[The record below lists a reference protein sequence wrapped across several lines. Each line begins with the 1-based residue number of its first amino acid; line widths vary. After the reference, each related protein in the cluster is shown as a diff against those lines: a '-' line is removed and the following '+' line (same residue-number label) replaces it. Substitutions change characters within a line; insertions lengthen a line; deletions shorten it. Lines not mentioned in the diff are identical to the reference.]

1 VRNKIV
7 GKAKQFA
14 GEVLADQRLQERGKL
29 QEQEGENQKEESGE
43 LKPFGNL
50 DRLT

>member
-1 VRNKIV
+1 VKDKIV
-7 GKAKQFA
+7 GKAKQLA
-14 GEVLADQRLQERGKL
+14 AEVLADQRLQEKGKR